1 MNIQF
6 ADLARSAAA
15 CGEISPASLLAL
27 RQLGWADGRITR
39 HEAET
44 LLALNRALDHASG
57 AHANGDW
64 ADFFVDA
71 LCEFVLGDAE
81 PLEAIDECEAR
92 WLIGAIEGGGAPVTM
107 AELELLVRLIERAR
121 TVPASLRHYALQQ
134 VEAAVLDG
142 AGPTRVGGAEGARHI
157 TGAECRLVR
166 RILFAT
172 GGDRPPVATR
182 PAVEA
187 LVRIERATLPSDN
200 SPEWRLLLFDAAESH
215 LGRGLANG
223 EEVERALSGFPR
235 ETD

>member
-27 RQLGWADGRITR
+27 RQLGWAEGRITR

-64 ADFFVDA
+64 TDFFVDA
-71 LCEFVLGDAE
+71 MCEFVLGEAE
-81 PLEAIDECEAR
+81 PLDACDECEAR
-92 WLIGAIEGGGAPVTM
+92 WLIGAIDGGGKPVTM

-121 TVPASLRHYALQQ
+121 TVPGSLRHYALQQ
-134 VEAAVLDG
+134 VETAVLDG
-142 AGPTRVGGAEGARHI
+142 EGPTRAGCDEGPRHI

-172 GGDRPPVATR
+172 GGQGR
-182 PAVEA
+182 PAVSSA
-187 LVRIERATLPSDN
+187 AIETLRGIDKAARRGDS
-200 SPEWRLLLFDAAESH
+200 SPEWPVLLAEA
-215 LGRGLANG
+215 LPPANDTG
-223 EEVERALSGFPR
+223 G
-235 ETD
+235 

>member
-57 AHANGDW
+57 EW
-64 ADFFVDA
+64 TDFFVDA
-71 LCEFVLGDAE
+71 LCEFVLGDGE
-81 PLEAIDECEAR
+81 PFEAVDECEAR
-92 WLIGAIEGGGAPVTM
+92 WLIGAIDGGGAPVTM
-107 AELELLVRLIERAR
+107 AELELLVRLIERALAA
-121 TVPASLRHYALQQ
+121 PDSLRLYALQQ
-134 VEAAVLDG
+134 IEAAVLADV
-142 AGPTRVGGAEGARHI
+142 GPTRVGTAEGPRHI

-172 GGDRPPVATR
+172 GGDRPPVPGR
-182 PAVEA
+182 PAVET
-187 LVRIERATLPSDN
+187 LLRIERAIPQGDN
-200 SPEWRLLLFDAAESH
+200 SPEWRSLLFDAAEGH
-215 LGRGLANG
+215 IGRGLAHG
-223 EEVERALSGFPR
+223 EKAERALS
-235 ETD
+235 ECLAEN